1 MVTIKEALLELGKNK
16 KYYEDRAKKGYDAR
30 DEKDPVKNAAYGIYL
45 TSLTSEDP
53 QRFLSTLAPFYESK
67 INFDYS
73 PYRGVLGEV
82 QPFVPEAMVYTT
94 NDRGVALHEL
104 VHTLQMNQAKS
115 VAEGN
120 QEINR
125 PMLKVANKIR
135 GRALALDKEGKID
148 FPADNWRD
156 FRGEMDANVYD
167 VSRRYEEAG
176 KDYTQSEQF
185 KMLFPDE
192 ESQLYYYTQI
202 LPGTNVAYPGTRTFQ
217 PTRQVDRNKS
227 YARQA
232 LNYFEDIL
240 SNPLMRDTTK

>member
-1 MVTIKEALLELGKNK
+1 MVTIKNALLELGKNK
-16 KYYEDRAKKGYDAR
+16 KYYEERAKKGYDAR
-30 DEKDPVKNAAYGIYL
+30 DEKDPVKNAAYGLYL

-53 QRFLSTLAPFYESK
+53 QRFLSTLTPFYESK
-67 INFDYS
+67 INFAYS

-82 QPFVPEAMVYTT
+82 RSFVPEAMVYTT

-104 VHTLQMNQAKS
+104 VHTLQMKQAKG
-115 VAEGN
+115 VVEGN

-135 GRALALDKEGKID
+135 SRALALDKEGKIN
-148 FPADNWRD
+148 FPADNWKN
-156 FRGEMDANVYD
+156 FRVELDANVYD
-167 VSRRYEEAG
+167 VSRRYEESG
-176 KDYTQSEQF
+176 KDYTQSEEF

-202 LPGTNVAYPGTRTFQ
+202 LPGTNVAYPGTSTFK
-217 PTRQVDRNKS
+217 PTKQIDKSKS

-232 LNYFEDIL
+232 FDYFDDIL
-240 SNPLMRDTTK
+240 SNPFMKDTTK